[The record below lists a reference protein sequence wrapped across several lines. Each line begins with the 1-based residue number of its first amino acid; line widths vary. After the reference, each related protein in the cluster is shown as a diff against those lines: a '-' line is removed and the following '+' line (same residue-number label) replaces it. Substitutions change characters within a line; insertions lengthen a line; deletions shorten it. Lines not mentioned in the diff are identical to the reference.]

1 MNRPT
6 RGMTVTTGQG
16 KTEVLLPAAIEA
28 QLQAGATLAISISGG
43 KDSQAMAIALA
54 DLHRSKGWTGEV
66 FCIHADLGRI
76 EWPET
81 PGQVERIAQL
91 AGVPLVVVR
100 RSDGQDMI
108 DHWRAR
114 GDRMRAKGQAPRPWS
129 DSKNRFCTSDMKRD
143 PIDIYLRR
151 YTNVVCAVGIRAQE
165 SAARAK
171 QPSWAVRTKLAT
183 KTRQATTWHPLLN
196 WRLGQVLQACG
207 HTWMEMRRRQ
217 EQYAKGLKHTALSGW
232 QLHPAYV
239 FGNER
244 LSCQFCV
251 LASNN
256 DLRTGAQHRPEVLA
270 ELISM
275 EAEYGFTFRQ
285 GHSLAELA
293 A

>member
-1 MNRPT
+1 
-6 RGMTVTTGQG
+6 MTVTTAQG

-28 QLQAGATLAISISGG
+28 QLAQGATLAISISGG

-91 AGVPLVVVR
+91 AGVRLVVVR
-100 RSDGQDMI
+100 RTDGQDMI

-114 GDRMRAKGQAPRPWS
+114 GDRMRAKGQQPRPWS

-171 QPSWAVRTKLAT
+171 QPSWAPRTKLNNSVR
-183 KTRQATTWHPLLN
+183 KATTWHPLLD

-207 HTWMEMRRRQ
+207 HTWADMKRRQ
-217 EQYAKGLKHTALSGW
+217 EAYAQGDTTALDGW

-239 FGNER
+239 LGNER

-256 DLRTGAQHRPEVLA
+256 DLANGAKHRPEILA
-270 ELISM
+270 ELIDM

-285 GHSLAELA
+285 GQSLTALA